1 MLLLS
6 LQSSQEAVDHSA
18 LSKRMLTGA
27 SKRAGSADA
36 DDVPVDDGSG
46 HLTDFKKVEV
56 PRESYGQF
64 YGGDSYVLLYTYK
77 VSM

>member
-1 MLLLS
+1 
-6 LQSSQEAVDHSA
+6 
-18 LSKRMLTGA
+18 MLTGA
-27 SKRAGSADA
+27 SKRAGYADA

-46 HLTDFKKVEV
+46 HLTVWRIEDFKKVEV

-77 VSM
+77 VSMHT

>member
-1 MLLLS
+1 
-6 LQSSQEAVDHSA
+6 
-18 LSKRMLTGA
+18 MLTGA
-27 SKRAGSADA
+27 SKRAGYADA

-46 HLTDFKKVEV
+46 HLTVWRIEDFKKVEV